1 MDCRNCR
8 QLWQELPKSTERE
21 SLPEWGRVRQHLS
34 DCANCRRELTAYEA
48 WESRLATTMT
58 GMAIPAG
65 LLGRLQER
73 LAEERENSRRNEAPL
88 PLPRHGKGWFQDLF
102 HKPERTTRRIAAWKI
117 AGGTIAVVLLLLAG
131 LWQIPLGRHSAVD
144 LQDMISQLTRA
155 GIDVTKSEPFSGSFQ
170 PRLPSPKEM
179 LYPAD
184 LKGTTPKSLSWRG
197 REVAAVYSFPAARPS
212 AKRPTIVLVVFS
224 QERSRFAEMPR
235 ATSFQQAD
243 FQYVNDRAVKVWW
256 QDGFVYCCFATEK
269 GTEHLEQLRPSV
281 YSS

>member
-1 MDCRNCR
+1 MDCRDYRN
-8 QLWQELPKSTERE
+8 LWQELPGSAERN
-21 SLPEWGRVRQHLS
+21 SLPEWGRVRLHLS
-34 DCANCRRELTAYEA
+34 ECANCRHEFAAYEA
-48 WESRLATTMT
+48 WESRLAQTITDV
-58 GMAIPAG
+58 AIPAG

-73 LAEERENSRRNEAPL
+73 LADENTLRNEAPL
-88 PLPRHGKGWFQDLF
+88 PLPRRSRAWFQDLF
-102 HKPERTTRRIAAWKI
+102 HKPERPTRRMAVWKI
-117 AGGTIAVVLLLLAG
+117 AGATVAVALLVIVG

-144 LQDMISQLTRA
+144 LHEMVAQLTRA
-155 GIDVTKSEPFSGSFQ
+155 GLNITKSEPFSGSFQ
-170 PRLPSPKEM
+170 PKLPSSKEM

-184 LKGTTPKSLSWRG
+184 LKWMTPKSLVWRG
-197 REVAAVYSFPAARPS
+197 REVAAVYSFAAPQPS
-212 AKRPTIVLVVFS
+212 AKRPTILLVVFS
-224 QERSRFAEMPR
+224 QEQSRFTEMPR